1 MKKKT
6 IIVIAVIL
14 IALILLTIF
23 GSKPE
28 KGTIKEFVDDA
39 IIVALDDGKTVV
51 RIEDYHTYIS
61 TDDEFVVGDRVKIK
75 CALFNDM
82 NILGIYLLND

>member
-6 IIVIAVIL
+6 LIVIAVIL
-14 IALILLTIF
+14 IALILLTMF
-23 GSKPE
+23 GSKSE

-39 IIVALDDGKTVV
+39 VIVALDDGKTVV

-61 TDDEFVVGDRVKIK
+61 TDEEIAVGERVKIK

-82 NILGIYLLND
+82 RILGIYHLDE